1 MVANENWENVRIL
14 GRTPV
19 TDTGLDLIWSGSGVE
34 FIFRGLE
41 LGIKITGG
49 DSVYQPWISLLVDG
63 AWIMHMPVQ
72 EGTNKVMMLK
82 GLDPSTAHNI
92 RIVKDTQA
100 MPDDKDSFVILNSL
114 VYEGEI
120 SKTPDYRYRIEF
132 VGDSITSGEG
142 LLGAHDAMD
151 WISPYFSVENHYGV
165 MTAASLNAE
174 YRLISQSG
182 WGTVSAWDNNP
193 YCTLPLVY
201 ESTRCERG
209 VCDNDFSC
217 WSADAVVINLGT
229 NDEGSF
235 HTPEFIDPATGE
247 SYKLGLLDDGSY
259 KPEDIRKVQEGVISF
274 LKTLRKD
281 NPKAQLVWVYGMLG
295 AGIGEYIKKAVEE
308 YVSATGDKKAS
319 YLALPDTKEDGFGS
333 RQHPGPVSHKNTSEV
348 ISAYLKQLL
357 K

>member
-82 GLDPSTAHNI
+82 GLDSSTAHNI
-92 RIVKDTQA
+92 RIVKDTQV

-120 SKTPDYRYRIEF
+120 SKTPDYRCRIEF

-165 MTAASLNAE
+165 MTAQALNAE
-174 YRLISQSG
+174 YRLIS
-182 WGTVSAWDNNP
+182 
-193 YCTLPLVY
+193 C
-201 ESTRCERG
+201 
-209 VCDNDFSC
+209 
-217 WSADAVVINLGT
+217 
-229 NDEGSF
+229 
-235 HTPEFIDPATGE
+235 PELFM
-247 SYKLGLLDDGSY
+247 S
-259 KPEDIRKVQEGVISF
+259 KPV
-274 LKTLRKD
+274 
-281 NPKAQLVWVYGMLG
+281 NHA
-295 AGIGEYIKKAVEE
+295 
-308 YVSATGDKKAS
+308 
-319 YLALPDTKEDGFGS
+319 
-333 RQHPGPVSHKNTSEV
+333 
-348 ISAYLKQLL
+348 
-357 K
+357 